1 MHRLKLKN
9 KQPPPRYEPT
19 LQPVNGIV
27 QPPVIPPPNR
37 PGRRTNVLED
47 LKSVLNFI
55 WRIRCSYHF
64 RHPVDAVSL
73 GVPDYHAVVKHPMD
87 LSTIRKRL
95 HNNYYWQASEALE
108 DFKLIFENCM
118 LYNLE
123 GSPVNQAGKELK
135 EVFYTRLASI
145 DLSKEAELK
154 PKSEKRKRK
163 ATDSLDS
170 GTTPMLPPPRASSQY
185 PGHWSSG
192 RPPWHC
198 PPPIPG
204 VPALPSPFRNFVPP
218 NLIPSFIPDFLVNPV
233 TSMIPISSM
242 MNPIF
247 KNTWDLNRG
256 MNLPPEKPASAPNSF
271 RPIVLPPPLTS
282 SPIEPIMM
290 PLPTW
295 PNPTPAEPPAQLP
308 PPPPKPKPP
317 AIICYKSLD
326 RLIEK
331 SHTDHLLKSMLKRKR
346 KQITWAFNHADYWRR
361 YSQNPDYDHDREEK
375 LDWKILQERLDAD
388 NFESFDGFVSTVRK
402 MFQNAL
408 RCFPEDGLI
417 KASVKKTNEIF
428 EKRLPKY
435 RQLIATAK
443 DKGRLL
449 VATKEKEFR
458 AAETMNIKQERVD
471 QETENVWIPKPVTIK
486 MEPLDV
492 PEQEV
497 LTTEPQDVQQT
508 VVPSTEPLG
517 EQTNA
522 SDQSAKCSSMKSSSI
537 NV

>member
-1 MHRLKLKN
+1 MHKLKLKN

-47 LKSVLNFI
+47 LKSMLNFI
-55 WRIRCSYHF
+55 WRSRCSYHF

-118 LYNLE
+118 MYNLE
-123 GSPVNQAGKELK
+123 GSPVYQAGKDLK
-135 EVFYTRLASI
+135 EAFNTRLASI
-145 DLSKEAELK
+145 DLNKEVELK

-163 ATDSLDS
+163 ATDSLDP
-170 GTTPMLPPPRASSQY
+170 GTSPVLPPPRAASNY
-185 PGHWSSG
+185 PSHWPSG
-192 RPPWHC
+192 RSPWHC
-198 PPPIPG
+198 PSAIPG
-204 VPALPSPFRNFVPP
+204 VVPPFRNFVPP
-218 NLIPSFIPDFLVNPV
+218 NLIPSFMPDSLVNPV
-233 TSMIPISSM
+233 TSMLPISSM

-247 KNTWDLNRG
+247 KNSWELNRAVD
-256 MNLPPEKPASAPNSF
+256 LPPEQPAAPPVAF

-290 PLPTW
+290 PLPKW
-295 PNPTPAEPPAQLP
+295 PTTPSAEPPAPSQ
-308 PPPPKPKPP
+308 PPPPKPTPP
-317 AIICYKSLD
+317 VIICYKSLD

-331 SHTDHLLKSMLKRKR
+331 SHSDHLLKSMVKRKR
-346 KQITWAFNHADYWRR
+346 KQITWAFNQADYWRR

-375 LDWKILQERLDAD
+375 LDWKILQERLDSD
-388 NFESFDGFVSTVRK
+388 NFESFDGFVSSVRK

-408 RCFPEDGLI
+408 RCFPEDGLV
-417 KASVKKTNEIF
+417 KTSVKKTNEIF

-435 RQLIATAK
+435 KELIATAK

-449 VATKEKEFR
+449 VASKEKDFR
-458 AAETMNIKQERVD
+458 ATETLNLKQEKVY
-471 QETENVWIPKPVTIK
+471 QKTENALLPKPVVIK
-486 MEPLDV
+486 TEPLEA

-497 LTTEPQDVQQT
+497 LNTEPQDVQQK
-508 VVPSTEPLG
+508 VVASTQPLD

-522 SDQSAKCSSMKSSSI
+522 GDQSESMASSSI